1 MKKILHLLSL
11 LSIII
16 SYHSSIASKTQF
28 KLTRGNVAS
37 AGSHL
42 VRAFI
47 KKEDKQ
53 ADGSMFL

>member
-42 VRAFI
+42 AFI

-53 ADGSMFL
+53 ADGSIFL